1 MCAARPRRR
10 RSRLVRWVGKAAKS
24 PWTVMVGSVTAIVAV
39 VLAFTGP
46 LVVIG
51 SPVSTEPGALRIE
64 PFPINDLENAEFVLP
79 LDAPLEEMP
88 HSAPCLP
95 ETVDWLLEHGVRR
108 PPSYLMDIRND
119 ADSGPMLTID
129 NVRVV
134 DKKAITPQPG
144 YSFLCPSQGAG
155 ETALLNL
162 DLDRD
167 GPAMLVDDE
176 TERPFAFN
184 LEPGEQGSIDLR
196 MHAATDGYSDRVV
209 ADVTGGGTTARVEL
223 PLGANGGRFEH
234 PGLGK
239 AAGFFVTADAFS
251 DVFTCGWVNPDGSS
265 GPEITCDAE
274 TVRLIVTDMWE

>member
-1 MCAARPRRR
+1 MMVSAVAA
-10 RSRLVRWVGKAAKS
+10 
-24 PWTVMVGSVTAIVAV
+24 IIAV

-51 SPVSTEPGALRIE
+51 SPVSTEPGSLRIE

-88 HSAPCLP
+88 NSDPCLP
-95 ETVDWLLEHGVRR
+95 ETIDWLLEHGVRR

-134 DKKAITPQPG
+134 DKKAIAPQPG
-144 YSFLCPSQGAG
+144 YRFFCPSQGAG
-155 ETALLNL
+155 ETAVLNL

-167 GPAMLVDDE
+167 GPAMLDDSE
-176 TERPFAFN
+176 DHGTERPFAFN

-196 MHAATDGYSDRVV
+196 MHAATDGYSGRVV
-209 ADVTGGGTTARVEL
+209 ADVTGGGTTAQVEL
-223 PLGANGGRFEH
+223 ALGPDGGRFEH

-239 AAGFFVTADAFS
+239 AAGFSVVSVS
-251 DVFTCGWVNPDGSS
+251 DPAPPGLFRCIWDNGT
-265 GPEITCDAE
+265 EIECNAE
-274 TVRLIVTDMWE
+274 TVRLIVSEMWE